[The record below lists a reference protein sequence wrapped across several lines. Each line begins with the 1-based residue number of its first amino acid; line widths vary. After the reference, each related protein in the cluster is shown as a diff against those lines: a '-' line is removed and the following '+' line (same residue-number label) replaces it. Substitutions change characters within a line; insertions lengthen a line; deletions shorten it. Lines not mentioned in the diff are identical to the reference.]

1 MNMFFLSIASF
12 LLAIGLL
19 VAVHEWGHYIVARMA
34 GVKVLRFSV
43 GFGRPIWLRRGGSDQ
58 TEYCLSALPLGGYV
72 KLLDEREGEVA
83 PSERHRAFNRAPITA
98 RIAILLAGPLMNILF
113 AIAAYWMM
121 YAIGVPGLQ
130 PIVGKIEPE
139 SIAAR
144 AGLRADD
151 RILEVGDNAVATWE
165 GAIIAIIDELLEE
178 ERIRFV
184 LRSTDNIEKT
194 VYLDVAGQVREL
206 TEPGKLFSGLGM
218 EPWSPTVAPV
228 IGEIIPGGTAEAAA
242 LREDDKLLSVGSE
255 VIPTW
260 DAWVAYVQAHPGKT
274 LDLLIERNGAQ
285 MQIDLPV
292 LAFEQADGTV
302 VGRIGAGPRVGADL
316 YDKYIDEQRYGLMG
330 ALPVAIK
337 KTWSMSALTVKMMS
351 RIVTG
356 DVSVKNISGPVNIA
370 EYAGYS
376 ASMGL
381 ASFLSF
387 LAVVSLS
394 LGVLNLLPIPVLDGG
409 QVLYQVAEFFK
420 GGPLSLRAQLI
431 GQQIGVVFLVL
442 LMGFAFY
449 NDLSRVFS

>member
-1 MNMFFLSIASF
+1 MNMFFLSIVSF

-34 GVKVLRFSV
+34 GVKVLRFSI
-43 GFGRPIWLRRGGSDQ
+43 GFGRPLWLRRGGPDQ

-72 KLLDEREGEVA
+72 KLLDEREAEVA
-83 PSERHRAFNRAPITA
+83 PSERHRAFNRVPVAA
-98 RIAILLAGPLMNILF
+98 RIAILLAGPLMNMLF
-113 AIAAYWMM
+113 AVLAYWMM
-121 YAIGVPGLQ
+121 YAIGVPGMQ
-130 PIVGKIEPE
+130 PIIGKVQPE
-139 SIAAR
+139 SVAAR
-144 AGLRADD
+144 AGLHPDD
-151 RILEVGDNAVATWE
+151 RIVEVGSSTVATWE

-178 ERIRFV
+178 ERIRIV
-184 LRSTDNIEKT
+184 LRSADNIEKT

-206 TEPGKLFSGLGM
+206 TEPGKLFSGLGL
-218 EPWSPTVAPV
+218 EPWAPAVAPV
-228 IGEIIPGGTAEAAA
+228 IGEIIAGGTAEGAD
-242 LREDDKLLSVGSE
+242 LRKGDRILSVGTE
-255 VIPTW
+255 QIPSW
-260 DAWVAYVQAHPGKT
+260 DAWVAYVQAHPGET

-285 MQIDLPV
+285 MNLILPV
-292 LAFEQADGTV
+292 LAFEQADGAV
-302 VGRIGAGPRVGADL
+302 VGRIGAGPLISADL
-316 YDKYIDEQRYGLMG
+316 YDKYIDEQRYGLLG
-330 ALPVAIK
+330 ALPVAIE

-420 GGPLSLRAQLI
+420 GGPLSVRAQLI

>member
-1 MNMFFLSIASF
+1 MNMFLLSIASF

-43 GFGRPIWLRRGGSDQ
+43 GFGRPVWLRRGGPDQ

-83 PSERHRAFNRAPITA
+83 PSERHRAFNRVPIAA
-98 RIAILLAGPLMNILF
+98 RIAILLAGPIMNILF
-113 AIAAYWMM
+113 AIIAYWMM
-121 YAIGVPGLQ
+121 YAIGVPGMQ
-130 PIVGKIEPE
+130 PIVGKVEPD
-139 SIAAR
+139 SVAAR
-144 AGLRADD
+144 AGLRSDD
-151 RILEVGDNAVATWE
+151 RILEVGDSAVATWE

-178 ERIRFV
+178 ERIRLV
-184 LRSTDNIEKT
+184 LRSADNTEKT
-194 VYLDVAGQVREL
+194 VYLDVKGQVREL

-218 EPWSPTVAPV
+218 EPWSPVVAPV
-228 IGEIIPGGTAEAAA
+228 IGEIISGGTAEGAA
-242 LREDDKLLSVGSE
+242 LREGDKILAVGADK
-255 VIPTW
+255 IPTW
-260 DAWVAYVQAHPGKT
+260 DAWVAYVQGHPGET
-274 LDLLIERNGAQ
+274 LDLLVERNGTQ
-285 MQIDLPV
+285 MHVNLPV
-292 LAFEQADGTV
+292 LAFEQTDGTV
-302 VGRIGAGPRVGADL
+302 VGRIGAGPHVAADL
-316 YDKYIDEQRYGLMG
+316 YDKYIDQQRYGFME

-376 ASMGL
+376 ASLGL

-420 GGPLSLRAQLI
+420 GGPLSVRAQLI